1 MLFIEVVFAI
11 YRNSFINGNHESL
24 TVEQVEDEEK
34 GGNGSKEALIIQYV
48 SVPHYTESAL

>member
-48 SVPHYTESAL
+48 SVPHYIESAL